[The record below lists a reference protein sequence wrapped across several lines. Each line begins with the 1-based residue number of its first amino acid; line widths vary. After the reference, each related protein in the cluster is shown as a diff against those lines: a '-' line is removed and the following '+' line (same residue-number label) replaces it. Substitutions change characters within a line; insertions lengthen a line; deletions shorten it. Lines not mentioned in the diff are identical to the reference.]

1 MTLYMTSLCRVWW
14 SCPTD
19 LEENMAKENYEER
32 TERLLEPIVS
42 ELGYTIVDVEYVKEG
57 ADYYLRAYIDK
68 EGGIAIDDCEKV
80 SRKLEEELDKED
92 FIPNAYILEV
102 SSPGLGR
109 QLKKEKHYL
118 QSIGE
123 KVDVRLYKSL
133 PDKRKEFT
141 GILKS
146 YENEHFVFEV
156 EGQDIELDLAQ
167 VSKINLH
174 FDF

>member
-1 MTLYMTSLCRVWW
+1 
-14 SCPTD
+14 
-19 LEENMAKENYEER
+19 MAKENYEER
-32 TERLLEPIVS
+32 TERLLEPITQA
-42 ELGYTIVDVEYVKEG
+42 LGYTVVDVEYVKEG
-57 ADYYLRAYIDK
+57 TDYYLRAYIDK
-68 EGGIAIDDCEKV
+68 EGGITVDDCEKV
-80 SRKLEEELDKED
+80 SRKLEEKLDAED

-123 KVDVRLYKSL
+123 KVDVRLYKALS
-133 PDKRKEFT
+133 DKRKEFT
-141 GILKS
+141 GVLKS

-156 EGQDIELDLAQ
+156 DGENLELDLAQ